1 MHTDRYIN
9 EPIIIKGA
17 GAGAEI
23 TASGVFSDVM
33 KVINL

>member
-1 MHTDRYIN
+1 MHTQRYAD
-9 EPIIIKGA
+9 EPLIIKGA

-33 KVINL
+33 KIINL